1 MRRLGTE
8 GWAGVAMLVVAVAVA
23 LPALLGLAD
32 PVIPRLV
39 WAVLLMVFVLAV
51 LATEVTGRAGV
62 SRAALLVAVL
72 ASWAL
77 VLTVPGL
84 GLLHV
89 IVVITAALSVFVV
102 SLPTS
107 VVLAVLNTGVVLLA
121 SLGRTGEWSAG
132 LWPEALMLSGFY
144 LLIQVATVFSS
155 AALRRAKQ
163 MRRELARAH
172 VALQAAGLLR
182 PGCTRTAEPPRA
194 AERLRISR
202 ELHDLIGHQLT
213 VLTLNLEAARHLEA
227 DAARRHVDRA
237 DEVARGLLRDVRA
250 TVGQMRA
257 RPTDLQRALE
267 DMAGGIP
274 GLAVD
279 IAVDP
284 ELDLGEDEQAAFIRL
299 APEAVTTTIRHSY
312 ATRLQID
319 LACEDGQVTLV
330 ARDDGVG
337 AHTSE
342 LGNGL
347 QGLRERFEDLGGEL
361 TVDGRHGFAVT
372 GRLVST

>member
-8 GWAGVAMLVVAVAVA
+8 GWAGVARLVVAVAVA

-32 PVIPRLV
+32 PVLPRLV

-77 VLTVPGL
+77 VLTVPGM

-155 AALRRAKQ
+155 AALRREKQ
-163 MRRELARAH
+163 MRLELARAH
-172 VALQAAGLLR
+172 VDLQAAGVLLAES
-182 PGCTRTAEPPRA
+182 TRT

-284 ELDLGEDEQAAFIRL
+284 ELDLGEDEQVAFIRL
-299 APEAVTTTIRHSY
+299 AQEAVTNTIRHSY